1 MDMAASAA
9 VAAAVA
15 AAVVVV
21 SAAMAAA
28 VVGAVAAVAA
38 AVAAV
43 SRSSGVCGYV
53 CLAQL
58 VYSSLLYWPVVTAAV
73 EHMQTAA
80 RQRTDLCSL
89 ELIAV

>member
-1 MDMAASAA
+1 MNIAASAA

-15 AAVVVV
+15 AAVV
-21 SAAMAAA
+21 
-28 VVGAVAAVAA
+28 AVAA

-43 SRSSGVCGYV
+43 SRSSGVCGFV

-80 RQRTDLCSL
+80 
-89 ELIAV
+89 AAMH